1 MLCRKIEVT
10 SYRNIAHAAVS
21 FCDGINVLCGEN
33 AQGKTNLLEAV
44 YYAAIGK
51 SFRGQA
57 NGELIRFG
65 DPFAVISL
73 DYSGHGREQNL
84 TARLMPG
91 KARILEKNKV
101 PIRRVSDLVGE
112 FRAVLFSPEH
122 LSLIKDGPAERR
134 QFLDIAI
141 SGCEPVY
148 LRSLQRYNQILKQR
162 NALLREAAEK
172 PGAFAE
178 TGEVWSRQLSA
189 EAAVLAVYRYRY
201 VGKAAEFVKACFAE
215 MTGEKEVP
223 ELKYL
228 GVAKED
234 FSLYSDRAAL
244 EEYFFRK
251 LSENTAREVAAGA
264 TLWGIHKDDIEI
276 EINGKSARS
285 YCSQGQQRSLAL
297 ALKMAEGEICR
308 EDCGEYPV
316 FLFDDVLSELDG
328 TRREYLLQKIR
339 ERQVILT
346 TCEKD
351 SAPAGRQIFVR
362 DGTFSEG

>member
-1 MLCRKIEVT
+1 MICKKIEVT

-51 SFRGQA
+51 SFRGQTG
-57 NGELIRFG
+57 NELIRFG
-65 DPFAVISL
+65 DP
-73 DYSGHGREQNL
+73 YSVVSVDFFGRGREQNV
-84 TARLMPG
+84 TARLISG
-91 KARILEKNKV
+91 RVRTLEKNKV

-134 QFLDIAI
+134 QFLDIAVCG
-141 SGCEPVY
+141 SEPLY

-162 NALLREAAEK
+162 NALLRKAEDD
-172 PGAFAE
+172 PAVFRE
-178 TGEVWSRQLSA
+178 TGEVWSRQLA
-189 EAAVLAVYRYRY
+189 HEAAVIAAFRAEY
-201 VGKAAEFVKACFAE
+201 VEKAAKYVRECFAE
-215 MTGEKEVP
+215 MTGTREIP
-223 ELKYL
+223 RLFYL
-228 GVAKED
+228 GVAKEKTE
-234 FSLYSDRAAL
+234 LYGDPAAL
-244 EEYFFRK
+244 ESCFFKK
-251 LSENTAREVAAGA
+251 LSENTEKEIAAGT

-276 EINGKSARS
+276 ELNGKSARS
-285 YCSQGQQRSLAL
+285 FCSQGQQRSLAL

-339 ERQVILT
+339 GRQVILT
-346 TCEKD
+346 TCERD
-351 SAPAGRQIFVR
+351 SAPSGRRIFVR
-362 DGTFSEG
+362 DGVFSEG